1 MQQKEFEQL
10 TGVQVTEE
18 EYEWIEEMYM
28 RTGSMEKQEF
38 CAEWQRHGR
47 SPLVEAL
54 MKDGGAK
61 EHSIMELRV
70 ENAALRARLR
80 EAETREYLSDK
91 TATDMV
97 MRPEEASEETV
108 RRLKGDAW
116 YARTLL
122 ELGYDLDREQR
133 EMIVELLKDR

>member
-1 MQQKEFEQL
+1 MQQKEFEDL
-10 TGVQVTEE
+10 TGRKVSESDFARI
-18 EYEWIEEMYM
+18 YEMYM
-28 RTGSMEKQEF
+28 RTGSMERQEF

-54 MKDGGAK
+54 MKDGDAK
-61 EHSIMELRV
+61 ERSMRQLRL